1 MILDENFK
9 IYDSLKN
16 EVQKYARYIGLNN
29 ISKDYLKNV
38 IIPLVIHLVSKR
50 GDKTLKFYIS
60 GGQGSGKSTVS
71 KFIKFY
77 LKNYFNYNVASFS
90 LDDIY
95 LSKKDRVALSS
106 KVHPLLITRGV
117 PGTHNVEQGIKIIK
131 KLDSGKNQKI
141 ILPVFSKLNDDVAIK
156 DNWVNFNG
164 NPDFIIFDGWCV
176 GAEAQPKDFWKGP
189 INDLEKKYDKDGQ
202 WSKWV
207 NTQLLDNYQK
217 LFNLFDISIY
227 IKSKNFKQIIR
238 NRWEQE
244 KTNIKTESIKS
255 KTNHLKTY
263 KEIHHFA
270 MHFERITKCME
281 KYMPEKVDILLMRQ
295 SKYDFSLIKK

>member
-1 MILDENFK
+1 MILNENFK

-38 IIPLVIHLVSKR
+38 IIPLVIHLVNKR
-50 GDKTLKFYIS
+50 EDKTLKFYIS

-77 LKNYFNYNVASFS
+77 LKNYFNYNVVSFS

-106 KVHPLLITRGV
+106 KIHPLLITRGV

-141 ILPVFSKLNDDVAIK
+141 ILPVFSKLNDDVATK
-156 DNWVNFNG
+156 DNWITFNG
-164 NPDFIIFDGWCV
+164 KPDFIIFDGWCV
-176 GAEAQPKDFWKGP
+176 GAEAQPKDFWNGP

-207 NTQLLDNYQK
+207 NTQLLENYQK
-217 LFNLFDISIY
+217 LFNEIDANIIYVIPPYSCKGSKDGSIFY
-227 IKSKNFKQIIR
+227 
-238 NRWEQE
+238 
-244 KTNIKTESIKS
+244 
-255 KTNHLKTY
+255 
-263 KEIHHFA
+263 
-270 MHFERITKCME
+270 
-281 KYMPEKVDILLMRQ
+281 
-295 SKYDFSLIKK
+295 

>member
-1 MILDENFK
+1 M
-9 IYDSLKN
+9 
-16 EVQKYARYIGLNN
+16 
-29 ISKDYLKNV
+29 
-38 IIPLVIHLVSKR
+38 VIHLVNKR
-50 GDKTLKFYIS
+50 ENKTLKFYIS

-106 KVHPLLITRGV
+106 KIHPLLITRGV

-156 DNWVNFNG
+156 DNWITFNG
-164 NPDFIIFDGWCV
+164 KPDFIIFDGWCV

-207 NTQLLDNYQK
+207 NTQLLENYQK

-244 KTNIKTESIKS
+244 KTNIKTESMKS
-255 KTNHLKTY
+255 NTNNLKTY

-270 MHFERITKCME
+270 MHFERITKYME